1 MAVSRSALLALA
13 LSLAAPCWAAG
24 GLSVDAR
31 FDLTGD
37 GIIDAEDWA
46 AMSEPNKAAYAYA
59 SVSDLGEDP
68 YTLVEG
74 QFTRGDRYLQGLRS
88 VYE

>member
-1 MAVSRSALLALA
+1 MLAVRQLLLALM

-31 FDLTGD
+31 FDITGD

-46 AMSEPNKAAYAYA
+46 QMTEESKAAYAYA
-59 SVSDLGEDP
+59 SVSGLGEDP
-68 YTLVEG
+68 YALVEG